1 MKRVGAHVSSAGGVE
16 NSPLNAKNINA
27 KAFALFTKN
36 QKQWKAKPLS
46 SENIDS
52 FKKNCEING
61 YLPDHILPHDS
72 YLINLGNPDK
82 EGLERSRVAFLDEV
96 NRCSQLGL
104 KYLNFHPGN
113 HKNIISEDECLN
125 LISESLNIT
134 LNSTEDVI
142 LVIENTAGQGTSL
155 GYRFEHLA
163 HIISKT
169 EDKSRI
175 GVCLDTCHT
184 FASGYD
190 IRTYKSYMETMKKF
204 ENIVGF
210 QYLKGIHLND
220 SKVKLGSRVDRH
232 HSLGAGELGL
242 EPFKFIMNDT
252 RIDEIPMLLETID
265 STIWEKEIKLLY
277 SFTDI

>member
-16 NSPLNAKNINA
+16 NSPLNAKDINA

-46 SENIDS
+46 SENIES
-52 FKKNCEING
+52 FKKHCLENNF
-61 YLPDHILPHDS
+61 LPEHILPHDS

-82 EGLERSRVAFLDEV
+82 DGLERSREAFIDEI
-96 NRCSQLGL
+96 NRCTMLGL
-104 KYLNFHPGN
+104 KLLNFHPGN
-113 HKNIISEDECLN
+113 HKNMISEDDCLD
-125 LISESLNIT
+125 LISESLNIA
-134 LNSTEDVI
+134 LNSTVDVT

-163 HIISKT
+163 HIISKV

-175 GVCLDTCHT
+175 GVCIDTCHT

-190 IRTYKSYMETMKKF
+190 IRTFESYTETMKKF
-204 ENIVGF
+204 EDIVGF
-210 QYLKGIHLND
+210 EYLKGMHLND

-232 HSLGAGELGL
+232 HSLGEGELGL
-242 EPFKFIMNDT
+242 DPFRFIMSDP
-252 RIDEIPMLLETID
+252 RIDEIPMVLETID

-277 SFTDI
+277 SFTDN